1 MVQVDREKQK
11 LYKLLRQKEE
21 LAKYGGH
28 LYKIFPSEGPL
39 SIDNY
44 PRHKEL
50 INATQIY
57 NEICFMAAN
66 RVGKSL
72 LGAWLTACHLTGE
85 YPEWFEGRKFDKPIE
100 AWAAGD
106 TAQTTR
112 DIVQK
117 ELMGPPGELGTGML
131 ARDKILRTTSKSGV
145 PDGLD
150 TVWVQH
156 SSGGVSRLSY
166 KSYDQ
171 KRRSFQGTAKS
182 WIWCDE
188 EIPHSVYEEAVI
200 RTMTTNG
207 IILVTFTPIQGL
219 TKFVVDFMDAA
230 EDHST

>member
-57 NEICFMAAN
+57 NELCFFGGN
-66 RVGKSL
+66 RTGKSQ
-72 LGAWLTACHLTGE
+72 LGAYLTACHLTGD
-85 YPEWFEGRKFDKPIE
+85 YPEWFAGRKFDGPIE

-112 DIVQK
+112 DVVQRG
-117 ELMGPPGELGTGML
+117 LVGPPGGIGTGML
-131 ARDKILRTTSKSGV
+131 ARDSILRTTSKSGV

-150 TVWVQH
+150 TVWVKH
-156 SSGGVSRLSY
+156 KSGGTSRLGL

-171 KRRSFQGTAKS
+171 KRRSFQGTARH
-182 WIWCDE
+182 WAWLDE
-188 EIPHSVYEEAVI
+188 ECPHDVYEECLM